1 MLILYRQEYRRNFM
15 GENEKST
22 KLDTLAAEIIEQ
34 QREYYRKER
43 RILFTIW
50 LITFAA
56 LVVSNGIWM
65 WKA

>member
-1 MLILYRQEYRRNFM
+1 M

-22 KLDTLAAEIIEQ
+22 KLDTFAAEVIEQ
-34 QREYYRKER
+34 QREDYRKER

-50 LITFAA
+50 LITFVA

-65 WKA
+65 WKV

>member
-1 MLILYRQEYRRNFM
+1 M

-34 QREYYRKER
+34 QRENYRKER
-43 RILFTIW
+43 RILFAIW

>member
-1 MLILYRQEYRRNFM
+1 M

-34 QREYYRKER
+34 QREDYRKER
-43 RILFTIW
+43 RILLTIW
-50 LITFAA
+50 LLTFAA
-56 LVVSNGIWM
+56 LVVINLIWL